1 MKYQIINIADVDH
14 NDFMNNLD
22 TVIFEGP
29 PWSSR
34 MIFSTIVLLKPVDRQ
49 LRIPRI

>member
-1 MKYQIINIADVDH
+1 MADVDH
-14 NDFMNNLD
+14 NDFMNDLD
-22 TVIFEGP
+22 TVIFEG
-29 PWSSR
+29 SLRLSR